1 MEKKSNMKFS
11 LSKVFKMHTEPSLVV
26 LLGTQKPNR
35 DVLAALSRNSDLT
48 VREAFTTRGVLQV
61 LPGVHLVILGD
72 LITLPEPSEEVLRR
86 ALEMSGI
93 PVVSQEGFL
102 ADPDEWLGRARLT
115 NAKRI
120 SFLPARQVNLVNWS
134 GGVGKTTLAMAI
146 CKRFVQRTGLP
157 AALLELSMGGSAL
170 HARVAPDLPEFFSIA
185 THQEEPAHWY
195 GVSLYPMDGRSIDVL
210 CPRGV
215 LREGEDPEGVRKVLA
230 EIRRKHTLLVVDCFP
245 GHPLFPELS
254 KSLPGLVNL
263 VVTSPRDDSILQ
275 ARRLMSEVSEPSHL
289 ILNMTKSLAD
299 RTETDVSVVLPY
311 NETWAQSSDPR
322 LADPILELVYKG
334 WKAKGS

>member
-1 MEKKSNMKFS
+1 MKFK
-11 LSKVFKMHTEPSLVV
+11 LSDLLKTNTEPSLVV
-26 LLGTQKPNR
+26 LLGAEKPNQNVL
-35 DVLAALSRNSDLT
+35 DVLSKNSDLI
-48 VREAFTTRGVLQV
+48 VREAFTTRAVLQD
-61 LPGVHLVILGD
+61 LPGVHLVILDD
-72 LITLPEPSEEVLRR
+72 LISLTDTSTDVLHR

-102 ADPDEWLGRARLT
+102 ADPNEWLGRARLT

-120 SFLPARQVNLVNWS
+120 SFLPARQINLVNWS

-170 HARVAPDLPEFFSIA
+170 HARITPDLPEFFSIA
-185 THQEEPAHWY
+185 THKEEPTLWY
-195 GVSLYPMDGRSIDVL
+195 SVSLYPMDGRTIDVL
-210 CPRGV
+210 CPQGV

-230 EIRRKHTLLVVDCFP
+230 EIRRKHTLFVVDCFP

-254 KSLPGLVNL
+254 KPMSGLVNL
-263 VVTSPRDDSILQ
+263 VVTSPRDDSISQ

-289 ILNMTKSLAD
+289 VLNMTKSLAD
-299 RTETDVSVVLPY
+299 RTESGVSVVLPY
-311 NETWAQSSDPR
+311 NENWAQSSDPR

-334 WKAKGS
+334 WKAKGK